1 MPLDNLEVG
10 QTIELMIDDEIFTA
24 TVYDKSTRETPV
36 EVATYY
42 TLNIHDKTDWHI
54 SLSRYVKKGEAEC

>member
-1 MPLDNLEVG
+1 MSLDNLEVG
-10 QTIELMIDDEIFTA
+10 QTVELLINDEVFIA

-42 TLNIHDKTDWHI
+42 TLNIHNKTDWHI
-54 SLSRYVKKGEAEC
+54 SLSRCVKKGVNHE

>member
-10 QTIELMIDDEIFTA
+10 QTVELMINYEIFTA
-24 TVYDKSTRETPV
+24 TVYDKSIRETPV

-42 TLNIHDKTDWHI
+42 TLNIRNTDWSI
-54 SLSRYVKKGEAEC
+54 SLSRCVKKGKAKC

>member
-36 EVATYY
+36 EVATHY
-42 TLNIHDKTDWHI
+42 TLNICNTDWSV
-54 SLSRYVKKGEAEC
+54 SLSRCVKKGKAKC